1 MTCKGDPLYARI
13 IYDDMAEKFE
23 TKLVSHLGYRGP
35 WILFNMFKEY
45 FNKQIDNEDNR
56 TSWRILDCGC
66 GSGLVGRVF
75 AEYVGRI
82 PTAIDPSE
90 CEKVTLLKSSNDT
103 ATNSD
108 STIEALKVIA
118 SKKQSFIAGID
129 ISQKMVDITSANGG
143 YDVVICGDLQEALQV
158 FHSYRSDSDL
168 LLDLIIAADTFIYIG
183 ALGTIFNEAKQSLK
197 KGAYFAFS
205 VEALESSPMKMDDD
219 NSISP
224 PDGICLENIDSII
237 SSIEIIDNE
246 PKGAALGWGIQ
257 LLTSARY
264 AHSQIYIHI
273 LAHIHGFD
281 IISKLSTTLRT
292 ETSMPLEGFMYLLKL
307 R

>member
-1 MTCKGDPLYARI
+1 MACKGDPLYARI

-35 WILFNMFKEY
+35 WILFNMLKEY
-45 FNKQIDNEDNR
+45 FNKQNDDHVNK

-75 AEYVGRI
+75 AEYVGRV
-82 PTAIDPSE
+82 PTAINPSE
-90 CEKVTLLKSSNDT
+90 SEKALELKSATES

-108 STIEALKVIA
+108 STIEALKAIA
-118 SKKQSFIAGID
+118 SKNQPFIAGID
-129 ISQKMVDITSANGG
+129 ISQKMVDITSSNGG
-143 YDVVICGDLQEALQV
+143 YDAVICGDLEEALQV
-158 FHSYRSDSDL
+158 FHSYPSNSEL

-183 ALGTIFNEAKQSLK
+183 ALGKIFNQVKKALK

-205 VEALESSPMKMDDD
+205 VEALESSPMKMDGT
-219 NSISP
+219 SISP
-224 PDGICLENIDSII
+224 PDDISLENIDNKI
-237 SSIEIIDNE
+237 SDIEIIDNE

-273 LAHIHGFD
+273 LAHIHGYD